1 MCDPFDVGSSKSPGR
16 GDYLGSTSLKM
27 RVELRV
33 GDVAYESCDVDSV
46 PQAKAW
52 VRAKTIEWHLHSPR
66 LVPEFI
72 VV

>member
-1 MCDPFDVGSSKSPGR
+1 MTRLTWEAQNRREEAIIF
-16 GDYLGSTSLKM
+16 GSTSLKM